1 MAADPELWAQ
11 RPIAE
16 DLLRY
21 AAEDVLQLLMLA
33 DKITAELGTAHLSL
47 LSALSSVYS
56 QSHWDAAHQDA
67 VKNSIAVCT
76 SAVLPD
82 KSAPWMTQLLDKVRG
97 ATSTLT

>member
-16 DLLRY
+16 DLLRC

-33 DKITAELGTAHLSL
+33 DRITAELGSASLSL

-56 QSHWDAAHQDA
+56 QSYWNAAHQDA
-67 VKNSIAVCT
+67 VTEDIAVC
-76 SAVLPD
+76 LPAFD
-82 KSAPWMTQLLDKVRG
+82 NPSWMTQLFDKVR
-97 ATSTLT
+97 STAPTAA